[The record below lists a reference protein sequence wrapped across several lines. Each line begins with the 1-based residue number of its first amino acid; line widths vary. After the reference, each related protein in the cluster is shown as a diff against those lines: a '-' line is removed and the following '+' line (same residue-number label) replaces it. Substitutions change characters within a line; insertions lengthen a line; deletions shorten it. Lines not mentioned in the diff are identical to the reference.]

1 MRSNQLSYPAIILIA
16 GAKVVYFCLSPK
28 FFYCFFALFI
38 EKGEKEY
45 ILMQLYMKFALSL
58 QKKYN
63 HLGIIKYI
71 QPNHVASELQ
81 VYNFKIQHEQEEN

>member
-1 MRSNQLSYPAIILIA
+1 
-16 GAKVVYFCLSPK
+16 
-28 FFYCFFALFI
+28 
-38 EKGEKEY
+38 
-45 ILMQLYMKFALSL
+45 MQLYMKFELSL

-81 VYNFKIQHEQEEN
+81 VYNFKL

>member
-1 MRSNQLSYPAIILIA
+1 MRSNQLSYPAIVLIA
-16 GAKVVYFCLSPK
+16 GAKVAFFCLPPK

-63 HLGIIKYI
+63 HSDIIKYI

-81 VYNFKIQHEQEEN
+81 VYNFKL

>member
-1 MRSNQLSYPAIILIA
+1 MRSNQLSYPAIVLIA
-16 GAKVVYFCLSPK
+16 GAKVAYFCLSPK
-28 FFYCFFALFI
+28 FFYCFFVLFI

-58 QKKYN
+58 QKKYS

-81 VYNFKIQHEQEEN
+81 VYNFKL

>member
-1 MRSNQLSYPAIILIA
+1 MRSNQLSYPAIVLSA
-16 GAKVVYFCLSPK
+16 GAKVAYFCLSPK
-28 FFYCFFALFI
+28 FFYCFFVLFI

-45 ILMQLYMKFALSL
+45 ILMQLYMKFELSL
-58 QKKYN
+58 QKKYS

-81 VYNFKIQHEQEEN
+81 VYNFKL